1 VLISIGLSK
10 LFINCLSFMEEQI
23 AILKKTIEERLLPLV
38 DRDYV
43 FLDFPNIGDSLIAAA
58 AFKLLKKVPYHC
70 LYSLLFIHLI
80 KEKYHQI
87 P

>member
-1 VLISIGLSK
+1 MLISIGLSK

-43 FLDFPNIGDSLIAAA
+43 FLDFPNIGDSLIDNIAHR
-58 AFKLLKKVPYHC
+58 VPPVALSWYRC
-70 LYSLLFIHLI
+70 
-80 KEKYHQI
+80 
-87 P
+87 

>member
-1 VLISIGLSK
+1 
-10 LFINCLSFMEEQI
+10 MEEQI

-43 FLDFPNIGDSLIAAA
+43 FLDLPYHPNIGDSLIAAA